1 MSRGAPSVVKCLA
14 VLCFVDVGM
23 RIFGLRRVVRL
34 AGATGRPRS
43 TSESDIVHATV
54 HNVLTATA
62 LYPGRSKCLEQSVA
76 VYILLH
82 RRGYNARLRIGVQP
96 YPFAAH
102 AWLELNGVP
111 LTETAE
117 AVSRFAVMPE
127 STA

>member
-1 MSRGAPSVVKCLA
+1 M
-14 VLCFVDVGM
+14 VDVGM
-23 RIFGLRRVVRL
+23 RLFGLPRVVRL
-34 AGATGRPRS
+34 ARPARRPRGS
-43 TSESDIVHATV
+43 SEADIIHATV

-76 VYILLH
+76 VYILLR
-82 RRGYNARLRIGVQP
+82 RRGYDARLRIGVQP

-127 STA
+127 PTT